1 MSVSG
6 SDLGHSGDAKA
17 AVSEGSAEFQTSFES
32 MFAATKAGLMPLQD
46 YDETGKALFTRKI
59 QNADRRVAEAVA
71 RIAQEHF

>member
-1 MSVSG
+1 
-6 SDLGHSGDAKA
+6 
-17 AVSEGSAEFQTSFES
+17 
-32 MFAATKAGLMPLQD
+32 MPLQD